1 MLYPPRCV
9 VCRTVG
15 EGPLC
20 ARCRAG
26 FAPVPVPF
34 CCRCACPLGGSEA
47 SLCRTCT
54 DRTPPFAAARALA
67 VFEGSVRTAVHRLK
81 YQGRRELGPV
91 LGRMLAAFVREAPAL
106 GEADLVV
113 PVPLHASRERERG
126 FNPALLLA
134 AAVAEALDLPLL
146 PSGLE
151 RTVPTAPQSALGL
164 RQRWANVAGA
174 FSVPATGA
182 GMVRGRAVLLV
193 DDVMTSGATAAECAA
208 ALRRAGAGRVAVVT
222 LARATPPEARP
233 RVEEDRPEAGESR
246 PQSAGSRTAAAAEG
260 AAQGQPPEGQ
270 RLLRGTM
277 APGAAGGGGRPGA
290 VRAGRP

>member
-1 MLYPPRCV
+1 M
-9 VCRTVG
+9 
-15 EGPLC
+15 
-20 ARCRAG
+20 
-26 FAPVPVPF
+26 
-34 CCRCACPLGGSEA
+34 
-47 SLCRTCT
+47 
-54 DRTPPFAAARALA
+54 
-67 VFEGSVRTAVHRLK
+67 RTAVHRLK